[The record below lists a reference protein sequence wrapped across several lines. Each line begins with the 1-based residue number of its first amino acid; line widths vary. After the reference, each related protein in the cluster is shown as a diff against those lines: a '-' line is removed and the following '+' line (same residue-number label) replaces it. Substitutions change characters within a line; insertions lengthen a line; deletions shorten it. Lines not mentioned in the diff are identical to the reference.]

1 LATEDHFFYAFNITL
16 IFNYLNHEKLHYF
29 YSIIPPRNFIYACSS
44 DDNNTPT
51 GEFVVAFEQ
60 PSIQLSNDLQSREVQ
75 LVFSRPAP
83 QNGFVE
89 VGFSS
94 AQASYNED
102 FTTFPEAVD
111 QQINLSFE
119 TGETSTSFTFEQ
131 LTQVLEGEEKSIEFE
146 ITEVSI
152 PNSVLSGNTFLTVN
166 LSESAALGGNF
177 EAEVGGPNQPNQVF
191 INLSGQQ
198 QTAIP
203 RDAWDLAFH
212 SGSKNRVVLNYS
224 TQMAVGKTEF
234 TNLAEVNQAAVETL
248 IPQIAIGNFNP
259 ENMVFVDEPSGDLN
273 QTAMDEVSSN
283 PEENHVYI
291 LNLGNVVGTETPQ
304 TGSVAVSGA
313 ARGYLKIRV
322 LLDGDQYVLQYAD
335 LDASEFNEVSIP
347 KSPGFNHTFFN
358 LNQQNIVQV
367 EPEQEQWDLNFTVF
381 TDEIPNAGSYMF
393 TDFILTNRHGGTETY
408 QVSTDEYSYSDFTLE
423 NVVSGNFSND
433 QRGIGSTWRQGG
445 GPGQA
450 PSLFEDRF
458 YIIQDTQENIYKL
471 RFTALVSETGER
483 GFPAFEYQLLN

>member
-1 LATEDHFFYAFNITL
+1 MRNYKLLIHFFL
-16 IFNYLNHEKLHYF
+16 IGILLT
-29 YSIIPPRNFIYACSS
+29 ACSS
-44 DDNNTPT
+44 DDDNASTV
-51 GEFVVAFEQ
+51 EFVVAFEQ

-75 LVFSRPAP
+75 LMFSRPAP
-83 QNGFVE
+83 QNGTLNIQINSD
-89 VGFSS
+89 SS
-94 AQASYNED
+94 VYDED
-102 FTTFPEAVD
+102 FSTFPEAVEN
-111 QQINLSFE
+111 QLELSFE
-119 TGETSTSFTFEQ
+119 AGETNTNFTFEQ

-152 PNSVLSGNTFLTVN
+152 PNTVFSGNTFLTVN
-166 LSESAALGGNF
+166 LSESAALGGSF

-198 QTAIP
+198 QTVVS
-203 RDAWDLAFH
+203 RDAWDLAFY
-212 SGSKNRVVLNYS
+212 SGNKNRVILNYS

-234 TNLAEVNQAAVETL
+234 TNLAEVNQATVETL

-291 LNLGNVVGTETPQ
+291 LNLGNEIGTDTPQ
-304 TGSVAVSGA
+304 PGSVAVSGV

-322 LLDGDQYVLQYAD
+322 LLEGDQYLLQYAD
-335 LDASEFNEVSIP
+335 LNATEFNEVSIP
-347 KSPGFNHTFFN
+347 KSSGFNHTFFN
-358 LNQQNIVQV
+358 LNQQSIVQV
-367 EPEQEQWDLNFTVF
+367 EPEKHQWDLNFTVF
-381 TDEIPNAGSYMF
+381 TNEIPNAGSYMF
-393 TDFILTNRHGGTETY
+393 TDFILTNRHGGTKAY
-408 QVSTDEYSYSDFTLE
+408 QVNTDELSYSEFTYE
-423 NVVSGNFSND
+423 NVDPAKFSND
-433 QRGIGSTWRQGG
+433 QRTIGSNWRQGG

-458 YIIQDTQENIYKL
+458 FILQDTQENVYKL
-471 RFTALVSETGER
+471 RFSALLSETGER